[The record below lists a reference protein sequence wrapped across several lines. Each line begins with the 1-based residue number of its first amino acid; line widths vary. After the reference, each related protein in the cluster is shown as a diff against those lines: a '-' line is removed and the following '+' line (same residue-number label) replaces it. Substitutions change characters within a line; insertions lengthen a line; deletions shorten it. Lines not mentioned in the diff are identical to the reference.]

1 MGRIGMLICNTAV
14 GTMSHIEAS
23 PNLPHSLQG
32 NRKRPCPSD
41 KDRQGRENHQTMRLG
56 SGFPD
61 PGNASD
67 GERGNRPGIDRSRQP
82 GGDSNLTGN
91 HGLRGLIR
99 ARGLGGLGLHACAL
113 QVGGQAGGARPGAQ
127 GLEALGTQGAAAKG
141 QALQGGF
148 AVLTPAHLAKQ

>member
-1 MGRIGMLICNTAV
+1 
-14 GTMSHIEAS
+14 
-23 PNLPHSLQG
+23 
-32 NRKRPCPSD
+32 
-41 KDRQGRENHQTMRLG
+41 MRLG
-56 SGFPD
+56 SGFLD

-91 HGLRGLIR
+91 HELRGLIR
-99 ARGLGGLGLHACAL
+99 ARGLGLHACAL

>member
-1 MGRIGMLICNTAV
+1 MLICNTAV

-56 SGFPD
+56 SGFLD
-61 PGNASD
+61 SGNASD
-67 GERGNRPGIDRSRQP
+67 GERGNRPGIDKSRQP

-91 HGLRGLIR
+91 HELRGLIR
-99 ARGLGGLGLHACAL
+99 ARGLGLHACAL